1 MSFIGKPQISGSV
14 LVWDGDKVVFET
26 AVINLQSAYE
36 NSNNVQLADPVV
48 FSGDPNVSDAKLQL
62 IHNSPFEDDEGL
74 RTTTSSGSSAAWLP
88 IASYDI
94 ANNKVFEVGTDTG
107 SSYVAVTS
115 NEADGNSGYTFMNE
129 LGTFIALDT
138 AANPSSLVFQ
148 KADDGYIDFQGT
160 AQTTPVLRID
170 TTSGQSQ
177 VLIGSYGT
185 NNILSVNGMDITPYS
200 GSVIVPLG
208 STDNHTLLNFIDLLE
223 NDQCAMANVDVFATT
238 LEMASYDLMVNG
250 AWKFFITMHK
260 KLNVVSVAGI
270 TEIDHQQI
278 SGSAAIDSSNDW
290 NVDLSSNGIL
300 FVNGNAANH
309 KLAFGAL
316 ITKLSV
322 LDLTTGNI
330 IK

>member
-1 MSFIGKPQISGSV
+1 MSFVGKPQISGSV

-36 NSNNVQLADPVV
+36 NSNNVQLEDPVV
-48 FSGDPNVSDAKLQL
+48 FSGAPDESDAKIELK
-62 IHNSPFEDDEGL
+62 HNSGFDNDEGL

-88 IASYDI
+88 ITSYDI
-94 ANNKVFEVGTDTG
+94 HDDKVFEVGTDTNA
-107 SSYVAVTS
+107 SYVAVTS
-115 NEADGNSGYTFMNE
+115 NQPDGNSGYTFMNDP
-129 LGTFIALDT
+129 GTFMALDT
-138 AANPSSLVFQ
+138 TSDPSSLVFQ
-148 KADDGYIDFQGT
+148 KADDGYIDFQG
-160 AQTTPVLRID
+160 AGQTIPVLRID
-170 TTSGQSQ
+170 TTTAESK

-185 NNILSVNGMDITPYS
+185 NNTLSVNGMDITPYS

-208 STDNHTLLNFIDLLE
+208 STDNHTLLNFINLLN
-223 NDQCAMANVDVFATT
+223 NDEYGMANVDVFATT

-260 KLNVVSVAGI
+260 KEDAVSVAGI

-300 FVNGNAANH
+300 FVNGNGANH